1 MMNEKREQERLNE
14 QNTKEDIVKLRM
26 DWMEK

>member
-1 MMNEKREQERLNE
+1 MNEKREQERLND
-14 QNTKEDIVKLRM
+14 QNTKEDIVRLRM